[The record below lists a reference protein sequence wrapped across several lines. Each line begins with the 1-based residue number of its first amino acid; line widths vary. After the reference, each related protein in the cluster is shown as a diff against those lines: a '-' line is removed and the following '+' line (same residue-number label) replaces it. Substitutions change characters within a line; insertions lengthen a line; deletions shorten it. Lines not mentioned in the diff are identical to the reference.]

1 MSQSILRWTTLYT
14 LFCTQVSP
22 TGALNSSAFQ
32 SYQPAFAALIGE
44 SPSIVELVTS
54 DLQLF
59 HEAGVYHAP
68 TKALWVASDLITNF
82 SNRFILRVTGLD
94 SPSSTHF
101 EYINHTIP
109 NPVGAYRYVTGTP
122 LGDIILFVAQGTMA
136 KTPPGGIY
144 ALNPFPPYNS
154 SLLLG
159 SYGDYPFNSPDDVT
173 VSPDGTIWMTDP
185 VYGFGQGS
193 RPVPLLP
200 NQVYLFNPS
209 TNDVRVV
216 ADGFGRPNG
225 VKASPDGGTI
235 YIGDTGAQVG
245 NGTLDF
251 QGPRTIYAFDRVGKF
266 LSNRRIFAMPQ
277 ALASAPDGI
286 KVDIHGNV
294 WAAVFGKGVY
304 VWDAEG
310 TLLGTVALPGTV
322 GNLGFGESGELFVLG
337 GDRIYKLR
345 VSDSVAGA

>member
-1 MSQSILRWTTLYT
+1 
-14 LFCTQVSP
+14 
-22 TGALNSSAFQ
+22 
-32 SYQPAFAALIGE
+32 
-44 SPSIVELVTS
+44 
-54 DLQLF
+54 
-59 HEAGVYHAP
+59 
-68 TKALWVASDLITNF
+68 
-82 SNRFILRVTGLD
+82 
-94 SPSSTHF
+94 
-101 EYINHTIP
+101 
-109 NPVGAYRYVTGTP
+109 
-122 LGDIILFVAQGTMA
+122 MA

-159 SYGDYPFNSPDDVT
+159 SHGDYPFNSPDDVT

-200 NQVYLFNPS
+200 NQVYSFNVS

-225 VKASPDGGTI
+225 ITASPDGGTI

-266 LSNRRIFAMPQ
+266 LTNRRVFAMPQ
-277 ALASAPDGI
+277 ALDSAPDGI
-286 KVDIHGNV
+286 KVDSHGNV
-294 WAAVFGKGVY
+294 WAVVFGKGVY

-322 GNLGFGESGELFVLG
+322 GNLGFGEPGELFVLG
-337 GDRIYKLR
+337 GDRIYKLG
-345 VSDSVAGA
+345 VSDSVVGA

>member
-22 TGALNSSAFQ
+22 TGALNSSALE
-32 SYQPAFAALIGE
+32 SYQPAFAALLGD

-54 DLQLF
+54 YIQLF

-68 TKALWVASDLITNF
+68 TKALWVASDMIANV

-94 SPSSTHF
+94 SPSSTHV

-122 LGDIILFVAQGTMA
+122 LGDVILFVAQGTMA
-136 KTPPGGIY
+136 KAPPGGIY

-200 NQVYLFNPS
+200 NQVYSYNPS
-209 TNDVRVV
+209 THDVRVV
-216 ADGFGRPNG
+216 ADGFPNG
-225 VKASPDGGTI
+225 IKASPDGSTI
-235 YIGDTGAQVG
+235 YIGDTGAQIG

-251 QGPRTIYAFDRVGKF
+251 QGPRTIYAFDRV
-266 LSNRRIFAMPQ
+266 
-277 ALASAPDGI
+277 APDDI
-286 KVDIHGNV
+286 KVDSHGN
-294 WAAVFGKGVY
+294 
-304 VWDAEG
+304 
-310 TLLGTVALPGTV
+310 L
-322 GNLGFGESGELFVLG
+322 
-337 GDRIYKLR
+337 
-345 VSDSVAGA
+345 